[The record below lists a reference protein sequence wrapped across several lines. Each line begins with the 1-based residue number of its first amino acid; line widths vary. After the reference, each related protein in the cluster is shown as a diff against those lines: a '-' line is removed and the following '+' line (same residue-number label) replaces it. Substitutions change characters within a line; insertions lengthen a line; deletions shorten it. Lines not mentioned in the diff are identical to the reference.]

1 VDAFASSVVN
11 SVLGK
16 PDEIKPGN
24 PLYGLYGTL
33 AHLIPNSSL
42 EPYFFWRLAPTGYG
56 AAYADGA
63 KGHLNEKTFGV
74 RWSGKLPSHFD
85 YDVEMAVSTVT
96 LARMRFPRGL
106 AIGAPGEH
114 SM

>member
-1 VDAFASSVVN
+1 MNAPRVFDAALTTFRFLDVQLDAFASSVVN
-11 SVLGK
+11 SVLGQ

-56 AAYADGA
+56 AAYADG
-63 KGHLNEKTFGV
+63 GE
-74 RWSGKLPSHFD
+74 
-85 YDVEMAVSTVT
+85 
-96 LARMRFPRGL
+96 
-106 AIGAPGEH
+106 GA
-114 SM
+114 S